1 MTFEESLTR
10 LDEIVKKMDST
21 DLSLED
27 SLDLYKEGTLLIA
40 ECKKALNEAELT
52 IEKLSQK
59 ENKND

>member
-10 LDEIVKKMDST
+10 LDEIVKKMDNS
-21 DLSLED
+21 DISLED

-40 ECKKALNEAELT
+40 ECKKQLNEAELT

-59 ENKND
+59 EN